1 MPTLSGDP
9 IRRKLRF
16 QRGHQRWKTVR
27 RASRVAMRV
36 VLTVY
41 PRRLEL
47 ATGTRTLLVHGA
59 TDAAA
64 HIAHQ
69 PDTTRWAGLRPE
81 HGNVKRADLHGCAVR
96 NCTAGRGTLAPKER
110 HTKIRAAGAAR
121 EAGIVDRHGR

>member
-1 MPTLSGDP
+1 MG
-9 IRRKLRF
+9 
-16 QRGHQRWKTVR
+16 

-36 VLTVY
+36 MLTVY

-47 ATGTRTLLVHGA
+47 ATGTGTLLVHGA

-64 HIAHQ
+64 DIAHQ
-69 PDTTRWAGLRPE
+69 SDATRRLAFRPE
-81 HGNVKRADLHGCAVR
+81 HSDVKWADLHGCAVR

-121 EAGIVDRHGR
+121 EAGIVDGHGR